1 MKKSLIL
8 FIFIFSLSC
17 VAEMPLPQAI
27 VSVVTD
33 PEKYNGK
40 HIRLIGAVEIESTLG
55 LICPYMEDLKY
66 GLPHNCIG
74 LTFSKEQVDKAK
86 QLSWK
91 YMSIEGTYNAN
102 ISGNVGEH
110 GELENITLFF
120 EWQKRD
126 RDAERKQM
134 EAFKNRIRRTQE
146 NLEYRKQNK

>member
-1 MKKSLIL
+1 
-8 FIFIFSLSC
+8 
-17 VAEMPLPQAI
+17 
-27 VSVVTD
+27 
-33 PEKYNGK
+33 
-40 HIRLIGAVEIESTLG
+40 
-55 LICPYMEDLKY
+55 MEDLKY

-134 EAFKNRIRRTQE
+134 EAFKNSIRRTQE

>member
-33 PEKYNGK
+33 PEKHNGK

-120 EWQKRD
+120 EWKKRN
-126 RDAERKQM
+126 R
-134 EAFKNRIRRTQE
+134 EAGKIKFEGIKNSILRTQE
-146 NLEYRKQNK
+146 NFEHKRQ